1 MACEKYSGWMI
12 GAALGALRAADEAEL
27 RAHASGCRDCRGEWD
42 AMRAL
47 VAAVDRGVQAMV
59 AGEPSPNFA
68 ARLRA
73 RIAEERAPAAWPWL
87 TWPRITAAA
96 LAAAVLL
103 AVLLVRAPQR
113 GRQLAPITAN
123 TPAQSILPVPSESL
137 APREHF
143 AVKTPAVSHRGA
155 RANSET
161 ASLSMEVLVPKG
173 QISAALI
180 LCDAVNAGAI
190 DGAQLS
196 ALVEQSAEPIEVQAL
211 VIAPLESP
219 AARPTTRSSVQ
230 DGARD

>member
-1 MACEKYSGWMI
+1 MI

-47 VAAVDRGVQAMV
+47 VAAVDRGVEAMV

-73 RIAEERAPAAWPWL
+73 RIAGERASAAWPWL
-87 TWPRITAAA
+87 TWPRIAAAA

-103 AVLLVRAPQR
+103 AVLLVRAPWW
-113 GRQLAPITAN
+113 GRQPAPLTASTPAEIVLPITAEK
-123 TPAQSILPVPSESL
+123 PAPPER
-137 APREHF
+137 A
-143 AVKTPAVSHRGA
+143 AVKTSAALHRGGA
-155 RANSET
+155 RAHSQPD
-161 ASLSMEVLVPKG
+161 ALSTEVLVPKG

-180 LCDAVNAGAI
+180 LCDGMNAGTI

-196 ALVEQSAEPIEVQAL
+196 ALAEQSAEPIEVKAL

-219 AARPTTRSSVQ
+219 AARATAQSPAQ